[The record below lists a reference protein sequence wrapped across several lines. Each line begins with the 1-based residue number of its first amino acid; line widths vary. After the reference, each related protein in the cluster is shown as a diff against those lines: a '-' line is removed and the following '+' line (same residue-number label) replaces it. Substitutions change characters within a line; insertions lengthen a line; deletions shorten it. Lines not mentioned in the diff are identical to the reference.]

1 MERGDNE
8 MVCEW
13 KASRM
18 ERAVKG
24 NGCESKV

>member
-8 MVCEW
+8 IVCEW

-18 ERAVKG
+18 QRAVKG
-24 NGCESKV
+24 NGCEGKG